1 MYLPVTLPHFKA
13 LLAVST
19 QVEDAISSV
28 VLNNEEALKGSK
40 LVVPTTYG
48 LKWPKWTDLNK
59 VDQNRPKWAK
69 LDPIDQIESKELK

>member
-48 LKWPKWTDLNK
+48 LSDLSG
-59 VDQNRPKWAK
+59 
-69 LDPIDQIESKELK
+69 PI